1 MIVFLWEFGE
11 IFSTVL
17 LYNICKIKSR
27 SILMNG
33 IEILGAGSFTPDF
46 IADNDK
52 FSEILDTSD
61 EWIFP
66 RTGIKQRHIAS
77 DIPNYYMGAQAAKA
91 ALADANVNAVDVDL
105 IIVSTCTPDFFYPAM
120 SCLIQKRIGADRA
133 ACFDVNSAC
142 TGFITSLDIAHG
154 YLATGKYRN
163 ILIVSSEKLSQQVDY
178 TDRAS
183 SILFGD
189 AAGAVL
195 ITAGDKPFYSYLGA
209 EGDEFEALYC
219 KANYETNC
227 PWYGDIDGFY
237 ENKFDT
243 PQKQHFL
250 VQDGKAVYKFA
261 VNAMANAVKNAINGH
276 YDVSEID
283 IVIPHQANLRI
294 IEKATELLGIS
305 SDKVY
310 TNIEHMG
317 NVSSACIP
325 ICFSELK
332 SAGRIKSGMKI
343 CFVGFGA
350 GLTYGAVVVEV

>member
-1 MIVFLWEFGE
+1 
-11 IFSTVL
+11 
-17 LYNICKIKSR
+17 
-27 SILMNG
+27 MNG
-33 IEILGAGSFTPDF
+33 IEILGTGSFAPDF
-46 IADNDK
+46 VADNDK

-61 EWIFP
+61 EWIYP
-66 RTGIKQRHIAS
+66 RTGIKQRHIAT
-77 DIPNYYMGAQAAKA
+77 DIPNYHMGAQAAKK
-91 ALADANVNAVDVDL
+91 ALESASFDPENVDL

-120 SCLIQKRIGADRA
+120 SCLIQKHIGAKNA
-133 ACFDVNSAC
+133 SCFDVNSAC
-142 TGFITSLDIAHG
+142 TGFITSLDIAHKF
-154 YLATGKYRN
+154 LATDKYKH

-195 ITAGDKPFYSYLGA
+195 LRKSDKQFYSYLGA

-219 KANYETNC
+219 KVHYEANC
-227 PWYGDIDGFY
+227 PWYGDIDKFY
-237 ENKFDT
+237 DNRFDT
-243 PQKQHFL
+243 PQKQNFL

-261 VNAMANAVKNAINGH
+261 VNAMANAVKNAAAQGG
-276 YDVSEID
+276 YDLSELD

-294 IEKATELLGIS
+294 IEKATELLGIPS
-305 SDKVY
+305 EKVY

-325 ICFSELK
+325 ICLDELR
-332 SAGRIKSGMKI
+332 SAGRIKAGMKI

-350 GLTYGAVVVEV
+350 GLTYGAAVMEV

>member
-1 MIVFLWEFGE
+1 
-11 IFSTVL
+11 
-17 LYNICKIKSR
+17 
-27 SILMNG
+27 MNG
-33 IEILGAGSFTPDF
+33 IEILGTGSFVPDF
-46 IADNDK
+46 VADNDK

-66 RTGIKQRHIAS
+66 RTGIKQRHIAT
-77 DIPNYYMGAQAAKA
+77 DIPNYYMGAQAAKN
-91 ALADANVNAVDVDL
+91 ALKSANFDPEKVDL

-120 SCLIQKRIGADRA
+120 SCLIQKLIGAKNA
-133 ACFDVNSAC
+133 SCFDVNSAC
-142 TGFITSLDIAHG
+142 TGFITSLDIAHKF
-154 YLATGKYRN
+154 LASDKYKH

-195 ITAGDKPFYSYLGA
+195 LKKSDKPFYSYLGA

-219 KANYETNC
+219 KVHYEANC
-227 PWYGDIDGFY
+227 PWYGDIDKFY
-237 ENKFDT
+237 DNRFDT
-243 PQKQHFL
+243 PQKQNYL

-261 VNAMANAVKNAINGH
+261 VNAMANAVKNAAAQGG
-276 YDVSEID
+276 YELSELD

-294 IEKATELLGIS
+294 IEKATELLGIPS
-305 SDKVY
+305 EKVY

-325 ICFSELK
+325 ICLDELMT
-332 SAGRIKSGMKI
+332 AGKIKKGMKI

-350 GLTYGAVVVEV
+350 GLTYGAAITEI

>member
-1 MIVFLWEFGE
+1 
-11 IFSTVL
+11 
-17 LYNICKIKSR
+17 
-27 SILMNG
+27 MNG
-33 IEILGAGSFTPDF
+33 IEILGTGSFAPDF
-46 IADNDK
+46 VADNDK

-66 RTGIKQRHIAS
+66 RTGIKQRHIAT
-77 DIPNYYMGAQAAKA
+77 DIPNYYMGAQAAKNALKA
-91 ALADANVNAVDVDL
+91 ANFDAENVDL

-120 SCLIQKRIGADRA
+120 SCLIQKLIGAKNA
-133 ACFDVNSAC
+133 SCFDVNSAC
-142 TGFITSLDIAHG
+142 TGFITSLDIAQKF
-154 YLATGKYRN
+154 LAADKYKH

-195 ITAGDKPFYSYLGA
+195 LKKSDKPFYSYLGA

-219 KANYETNC
+219 KVHYEANC
-227 PWYGDIDGFY
+227 PWYGDIDKFY
-237 ENKFDT
+237 DNRFDT
-243 PQKQHFL
+243 TQKQNFL

-261 VNAMANAVKNAINGH
+261 VNAMANAVKNAAAQGG
-276 YDVSEID
+276 YDVSELD

-294 IEKATELLGIS
+294 IEKATELLGIPS
-305 SDKVY
+305 EKVY

-325 ICFSELK
+325 ICLDELRG
-332 SAGRIKSGMKI
+332 AGRIKAGMKI

-350 GLTYGAVVVEV
+350 GLTYGAAIIET

>member
-1 MIVFLWEFGE
+1 M
-11 IFSTVL
+11 S
-17 LYNICKIKSR
+17 
-27 SILMNG
+27 G
-33 IEILGAGSFTPDF
+33 IEFLGTGSYVPEFV
-46 IADNDK
+46 ADNDK

-66 RTGIKQRHIAS
+66 RTGIKQRHIAA
-77 DIPNYYMGAQAAKA
+77 DKPNYYMGAQAAKK
-91 ALADANVNAVDVDL
+91 ALESAKMSAEDVEL

-120 SCLIQKRIGADRA
+120 SCLIQKLIGAKNA

-142 TGFITSLDIAHG
+142 TGFITSLDIAQK
-154 YLATGKYRN
+154 YLDTGKYKN
-163 ILIVSSEKLSQQVDY
+163 VMIVSSEKLSNQTDY

-195 ITAGDKPFYSYLGA
+195 LKKSDKPFYSFLGA

-219 KANYETNC
+219 KVHYEANC
-227 PWYGDIDGFY
+227 PWFGDIDEYYGHR
-237 ENKFDT
+237 FDT
-243 PQKQHFL
+243 FSKQNFL

-261 VNAMANAVKNAINGH
+261 VNAMADAVKNVSAQGGV
-276 YDVSEID
+276 DVSELD
-283 IVIPHQANLRI
+283 LVIPHQANLRI
-294 IEKATELLGIS
+294 IEKATELLGIPS
-305 SDKVY
+305 EKVY

-325 ICFSELK
+325 VALDELFK
-332 SAGRIKSGMKI
+332 SGKVRGGMKI

-350 GLTYGAVVVEV
+350 GLTFGAVIAEV